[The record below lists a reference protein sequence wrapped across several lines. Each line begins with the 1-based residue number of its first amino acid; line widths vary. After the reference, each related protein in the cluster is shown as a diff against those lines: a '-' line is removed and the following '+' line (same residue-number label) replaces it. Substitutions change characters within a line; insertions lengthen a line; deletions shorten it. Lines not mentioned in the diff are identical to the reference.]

1 MRIYAG
7 QVRLGCISHNIFIDN
22 VLVKNCTAA
31 DDEEGWVEYID
42 EWDWKLGSSTSRRY
56 YGQVRIDEIIRQES
70 SS

>member
-7 QVRLGCISHNIFIDN
+7 QVRLGCIDYNIFLDN

-42 EWDWKLGSSTSRRY
+42 EWDWKLGSSAPRRH
-56 YGQVRIDEIIRQES
+56 YGQVRIEEINEN
-70 SS
+70 